1 MGAFVEIKSAN
12 NRRFEIDM
20 TGETKKIIR
29 PKNKHT
35 VVPDNFLGAII
46 TVDGVKYIVTA
57 VEDKTTT
64 VEATIVTKTGPVV
77 IEYTRATDAFV
88 YDAEAQSPVSLT
100 NVYLDDFG
108 KVIQTA

>member
-12 NRRFEIDM
+12 NRRFEIDT

-64 VEATIVTKTGPVV
+64 VEATIVTKDGPVV